1 MPEGTQS
8 PPPERQTGKQ
18 LHDPP
23 AKGSG
28 IDEVGNKGDKM
39 KSELEV
45 CCTAHDVN
53 YSLHCEKHT
62 NSFSLSQLQNLSS
75 NPKGPMDDHL
85 EAKFSKEPG
94 NPVGAHIQ
102 K

>member
-18 LHDPP
+18 LHEPP

-28 IDEVGNKGDKM
+28 IDEVDNKGDKM
-39 KSELEV
+39 KSELE
-45 CCTAHDVN
+45 
-53 YSLHCEKHT
+53 
-62 NSFSLSQLQNLSS
+62 NLSS